1 MPLTSKGQK
10 ILSSMESEYGSEKKA
25 KSILYAG
32 KNSGKFKGIDA
43 RRARA
48 IVDAVGGRSWV
59 NKNGSTG
66 YEIET
71 GGDEASVGEPAMSSP
86 VSGLAASS
94 RERGM
99 SISDARR
106 IVRDFGSQPSSA
118 QKIGEELPKPANDKL
133 PTRRAF
139 ARYIRDKVAAGVP
152 LPKVLQAGV
161 TWGVNPGSH
170 STWQP
175 YDMRDARSFVRIF
188 RDARRRGFS
197 IQDAIRKAVDEAP
210 EGRLDLG
217 EVGGNGIPMSG
228 PQGSAGMSLGGS

>member
-1 MPLTSKGQK
+1 MPLKEGSSRKTISSNIKEMMASGHSQK
-10 ILSSMESEYGSEKKA
+10 QSVAAALHNA
-25 KSILYAG
+25 
-32 KNSGKFKGIDA
+32 DA
-43 RRARA
+43 RRNRA
-48 IVDAVGGRSWV
+48 IVDAVGAFSIVAGH
-59 NKNGSTG
+59 KTG

-71 GGDEASVGEPAMSSP
+71 DEASVGEPPITSP
-86 VSGLAASS
+86 VSGLAATS

-106 IVRDFGSQPSSA
+106 IVRDFGKQPSSA

-133 PTRRAF
+133 PTRHAF

-197 IQDAIRKAVDEAP
+197 IQDAIRKAADEAP
-210 EGRLDLG
+210 EARLELG
-217 EVGGNGIPMSG
+217 EISGNGVPMSG
-228 PQGSAGMSLGGS
+228 PQGSAGMTLGGSQ